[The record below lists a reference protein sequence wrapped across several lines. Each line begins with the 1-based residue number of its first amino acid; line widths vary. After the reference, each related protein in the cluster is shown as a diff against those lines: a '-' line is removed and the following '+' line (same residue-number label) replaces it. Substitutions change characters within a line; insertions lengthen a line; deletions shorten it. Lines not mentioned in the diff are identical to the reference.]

1 MAGIFNPPIP
11 FNEPVQSY
19 APGSPERASLEAE
32 VKRQAGEV
40 LELPSIIGGKEVTS
54 TRRSDVTMPTDH
66 RHVLGHVHLA
76 QGDTVDRAI
85 NSALDA
91 RSEWAALPW
100 SDRASVFLRA
110 AELLAGPFRDRINAS
125 TMLGQGKTV
134 DQAEIDACCE
144 LVDFFRFNVQ
154 FARDLYAEQPPV
166 SPPGIWNRSEYR
178 PLEGFV
184 FAVTPF
190 NFTSICANLP
200 ASAALMGNT
209 CVWKPAR
216 TQALSAHYT
225 MELFRAAGLPDGVI
239 NLVHGA
245 GADVGDPVVAH
256 KDLAGIHFTGSTP
269 TFQYLWKSVA
279 NNIGNYRSY
288 PRLVGETGGKDFIVA
303 HASADPVT
311 LSVAI
316 ARGAYEY
323 QGQKCSA
330 ASRIYIPKSL
340 WPEVLDRVTAMVAE
354 FKMGDVRDF
363 SNYISAVIDEKA
375 FRNHS
380 GYLELAHA
388 TGTVHFG
395 GKADSSCGWFV
406 EPTLVEV
413 DDLGHRMLAEEIF
426 GPILTAYVYDDDKYA
441 ETLEAVDKTSPF
453 ALTGAIFAR
462 ERYAVVQAMQALQN
476 AAGNFYINDKPTGA
490 VVGQQPFGGA
500 RSSGTNDKA
509 GSKLNLTRWVSGRT
523 IKENLSP
530 PRDWRYPFLG

>member
-1 MAGIFNPPIP
+1 
-11 FNEPVQSY
+11 
-19 APGSPERASLEAE
+19 
-32 VKRQAGEV
+32 
-40 LELPSIIGGKEVTS
+40 
-54 TRRSDVTMPTDH
+54 
-66 RHVLGHVHLA
+66 
-76 QGDTVDRAI
+76 
-85 NSALDA
+85 
-91 RSEWAALPW
+91 
-100 SDRASVFLRA
+100 
-110 AELLAGPFRDRINAS
+110 
-125 TMLGQGKTV
+125 
-134 DQAEIDACCE
+134 
-144 LVDFFRFNVQ
+144 
-154 FARDLYAEQPPV
+154 
-166 SPPGIWNRSEYR
+166 
-178 PLEGFV
+178 
-184 FAVTPF
+184 
-190 NFTSICANLP
+190 
-200 ASAALMGNT
+200 
-209 CVWKPAR
+209 
-216 TQALSAHYT
+216 
-225 MELFRAAGLPDGVI
+225 
-239 NLVHGA
+239 
-245 GADVGDPVVAH
+245 VVAH

>member
-1 MAGIFNPPIP
+1 MAGIFNPPTP
-11 FNEPVQSY
+11 FNEPVKGY
-19 APGSPERASLEAE
+19 APGSPERISLEAE

-54 TRRSDVTMPTDH
+54 SRRSEVTMPTDH
-66 RHVLGHVHLA
+66 RHVLGHAHLA
-76 QGDTVDRAI
+76 EGDTVERAI
-85 NSALDA
+85 NTALAA

-100 SDRASVFLRA
+100 SERASVFLRA
-110 AELLAGPFRDRINAS
+110 AELLAGPFRDKLNAS

-134 DQAEIDACCE
+134 HQAEIDATCE

-154 FARDLYAEQPPV
+154 FAKELYSEQPPV

-184 FAVTPF
+184 FAITPF

-200 ASAALMGNT
+200 AAAALMGNT

-216 TQALSAHYT
+216 TQAHSAHYT
-225 MELFRAAGLPDGVI
+225 MELFKQAGLPDGVI

-269 TFQYLWKSVA
+269 TFQHLWKSVA

-316 ARGAYEY
+316 ARGAFEY

-330 ASRIYIPKSL
+330 ASRIYVPKSL
-340 WPEVLDRVTAMVAE
+340 WPEVLERVTAMVAE

-363 SNYISAVIDEKA
+363 STYIAAVIDEKA

-380 GYLELAHA
+380 GYLELAHK
-388 TGTVHFG
+388 TGKVHFG
-395 GKADSSCGWFV
+395 GKADSSTGWFV

-413 DDLGHRMLAEEIF
+413 DDVGHRMLAEEIF

-441 ETLEAVDKTSPF
+441 EILQAVDQTSPY

-462 ERYAVVQAMQALQN
+462 ERYAVVQGMQALQN

-500 RSSGTNDKA
+500 RASGTNDKA
-509 GSKLNLTRWVSGRT
+509 GSKANLARWVSART
-523 IKENLSP
+523 IKENLNP
-530 PRDWRYPFLG
+530 PRDWTYPFMG